1 LFYLL
6 SISIL
11 LSIIPLFTPLNISN
25 SYLVKEL
32 NVSDLVNRGTSTAQG
47 TRKPVRLVVYKREY
61 QAKESKKVKERT
73 RLYT

>member
-1 LFYLL
+1 MFYLL

-32 NVSDLVNRGTSTAQG
+32 NIRDVNNKEFDAVKHAIATLT
-47 TRKPVRLVVYKREY
+47 KPLGSIP
-61 QAKESKKVKERT
+61 KE
-73 RLYT
+73 